1 MYKCDDCRYETNRQS
16 NLTRH
21 IEKVHLKRFKCRFCR
36 AKFVS
41 KDEVLLHEK
50 TKHQN
55 LHCSVCPFK
64 TKFKKR
70 LDEHYEKKH
79 RPTISQKRKHEAN
92 EEVPKKKI
100 KKNVSASIKAQP
112 QTRFKNLLFHQSYK
126 PNSKDDLLK
135 TQFNYKDHIK
145 SELQNQ
151 LSKFGQLKFF
161 ILFMITFYKL
171 KDDELV
177 YAYQHFN
184 AGTQTVLHEGEVEE
198 KIDLS
203 MQQISGRV
211 EEFLQLGSGWVY
223 EETSK
228 IDLSVFKYKPKRD

>member
-1 MYKCDDCRYETNRQS
+1 MYKCEDCNREFKNKF
-16 NLTRH
+16 NLRRH
-21 IEKVHLKRFKCRFCR
+21 IENVHSKPFKCRFCR

-64 TKFKKR
+64 TKFEKR

-79 RPTISQKRKHEAN
+79 RPTPSLKRKQTDDYI
-92 EEVPKKKI
+92 PKKKI
-100 KKNVSASIKAQP
+100 KNNVEISPPPSTKP
-112 QTRFKNLLFHQSYK
+112 LNRFKNLLFHQSYE
-126 PNSKDDLLK
+126 PNSKDDLLVI
-135 TQFNYKDHIK
+135 QSNYKNQIK

-161 ILFMITFYKL
+161 ILLMITFYKF
-171 KDDELV
+171 KDDEVV

-184 AGTQTVLHEGEVEE
+184 AGTQIVLHEGDLDE
-198 KIDLS
+198 KIDFS
-203 MQQISGRV
+203 MQEIVKRV
-211 EEFLQLGSGWVY
+211 EEFLQLGSGWIY

-228 IDLSVFKYKPKRD
+228 IDLSVFKYKPLS